1 MYKNIKLFA
10 VSFFVYLLVNM
21 VENLF
26 HYNIGKHSNQK
37 LKLELPTRD
46 DWVKIVMVMFVFAG
60 LQGILTC
67 YLDGQC

>member
-26 HYNIGKHSNQK
+26 HYNIGKHSNKK

>member
-26 HYNIGKHSNQK
+26 HYNIGKHSNETLQF
-37 LKLELPTRD
+37 ELPTQT
-46 DWVKIVMVMFVFAG
+46 DWIKIVTVMLVFAS
-60 LQGILTC
+60 LQGIMTC